1 MKQVIIP
8 TLAAMICATI
18 ATKAFEGDDNPAI
31 YFQRDKAG
39 WGKNVD
45 ANLSWTDTMSK
56 NQQQVAAEIASKAR
70 SRLGPEWVEPAL
82 KIAKI
87 ESGYTCDVKGPKT
100 KHGRAIGPLQVLV
113 SSAESLGITAA
124 ELNSSCMAQIE
135 AGMRHMER
143 CIQLGART
151 QAQFASCHV
160 SGNPFNPRLSR
171 KAERYRQKYIK
182 MAQNA
187 KIPSWVGGLYYW

>member
-1 MKQVIIP
+1 MKQTIIP
-8 TLAAMICATI
+8 TLAAVLCATI

-45 ANLSWTDTMSK
+45 SNLDWVDTMSK
-56 NQQQVAAEIASKAR
+56 SRQQVAQEIASKVR
-70 SRLGPEWVEPAL
+70 SRIGQEWVEPAL

-87 ESGYTCDVKGPKT
+87 ESGYNCNVLGPKT
-100 KHGRAIGPLQVLV
+100 KHGRAVGPLQVLP
-113 SSAESLGITAA
+113 SSAESLGVSTKQ
-124 ELNSSCMAQIE
+124 LSSSCMMQIE
-135 AGMRHMER
+135 AGVRHMER
-143 CIQLGART
+143 CIELGAKT

-160 SGNPFNPRLSR
+160 SGSPFQKRLTK
-171 KAERYRQKYIK
+171 KAERYRQQYIK
-182 MAQNA
+182 LAQNA